1 MSNLSPSVSIIEQD
15 QSMYSVTSSS
25 TVLAVVGY
33 ASMGPINTATM
44 LTSYSQFQQVFG
56 YPTSIG
62 YSNLAVQ
69 NAFQN
74 GNQVI
79 FYRVAETTGIYA
91 TTQAQKVITNGAAAV
106 QGYTPFTRITDVL
119 PGTGGFV
126 NGGVYDFNVTP
137 STGDVGATFAKT
149 FFVDA
154 PYSGRW
160 AQTDVLSQI
169 NAQIPAT
176 YGYQE
181 FGTQAPGVAPT
192 IVPGTYSFKMAVS
205 SASAWSG
212 GSLSFDVA
220 ANDTLTSISSTINSA
235 MAAGTRGNVTF
246 ILFNTAATPT
256 TAVGFTGSSY
266 NFTLTLDGGSAQTIS
281 VNGVNSNTTYSQL
294 VAIINAWF
302 LTYNINAICSFS
314 TISAKV
320 GIFFASKTRGITS
333 ILAFGAGTLFTSIA
347 GGVYCSS
354 ISPVPIA
361 GAVGILTY
369 PTTSYVV
376 SVGVNSYTGR
386 IRLTTATVGAI
397 TPGIVLGS
405 SITILPGVE
414 ANDFIAGTNFMG
426 GVGTAR
432 YGQAAAGIAASLDS
446 NNQIRISAATSLT
459 SPTIVETTSNYS
471 DTIHFLAFYGLGTA
485 VAGSAAVAVTSA
497 DMIQFI
503 ASQYGSSGNLIQ
515 VVKTSSINPAVM
527 GVATAVIGVA
537 GSNYIAGDVGKIVT
551 LLGGNGDASVII
563 TTVSGGVT
571 GINLIEQGTGYS
583 TGTYSTTG
591 STTGSGLTVTITVA
605 AVTVHTVQTYYN
617 RTLQETF
624 SPVSLTVT
632 DPKYFATVM
641 NAALENGGSSY
652 VDVNAIPFPS
662 PTDGVIT
669 FPNGTYTLGLADVS
683 TEIAYSGNSSI
694 GSYNYKPG
702 TDGIPST
709 GDPALFVA
717 ALSSSSDLAN
727 ADYFNYH
734 ILITPDDVEQPVQ
747 DAAIALANSR
757 MDFVYIV
764 DTPFGLSYSQ
774 VVAWH
779 NGLGNGRTAAINSSY
794 AAIYWPWIKT
804 YDAYWGRY
812 SWCPPSVFI
821 ASLYMQV
828 DNKFNPWFAPAGNTR
843 GVIVASDVETLISQP
858 QRDQLYGGFN
868 CVNPIVKF
876 PSAGLVVYGQKTGLR
891 ASTALNR
898 LNVRRMVVYMKK
910 LMKTALNGMIFEPDN
925 PDSWGRASDLITS
938 ILEPIRQGGGISQY
952 VVTIDATTNPANVVA
967 QNMMVGIIKIVPV
980 SVIEVINMSL
990 NVYQSGTVITG

>member
-1 MSNLSPSVSIIEQD
+1 MSNLSPSVSIIEKD

-44 LTSYSQFQQVFG
+44 LTSYSQFQQIFG
-56 YPTSIG
+56 YPTAIG

-79 FYRVAETTGIYA
+79 FYRVAETTGSYA
-91 TTQAQKVITNGAAAV
+91 TTQAQKVITNGSAAV

-119 PGTGGFV
+119 PGTGGYI
-126 NGGVYDFNVTP
+126 NGGIYDFNVTP

-160 AQTDVLSQI
+160 AQTDVLNQI

-192 IVPGTYSFKMAVS
+192 IVPGTYSFKMGVNSA
-205 SASAWSG
+205 SASAWG
-212 GSLSFDVA
+212 TNSLSFEVTA
-220 ANDTLTSISSTINSA
+220 TDTIASISNTINSA
-235 MAAGTRGNVTF
+235 MIAGSRGNVTF
-246 ILFNTAATPT
+246 VLTTQASTVNTSMAFSVA
-256 TAVGFTGSSY
+256 GSY
-266 NFTLTLDGGSAQTIS
+266 NFTLTIDGGSPVTITIP
-281 VNGVNSNTTYSQL
+281 GITTTTTYGQL
-294 VAIINAWF
+294 VSMINAFF
-302 LTYNINAICSFS
+302 LANNTNAICSFS
-314 TISAKV
+314 TVTSKV
-320 GIFFASKTRGITS
+320 GIYFVSKTRGATS
-333 ILAFGAGTLFTSIA
+333 TIAYTAGTMFTS
-347 GGVYCSS
+347 G
-354 ISPVPIA
+354 A
-361 GAVGILTY
+361 GAVNCSGIA
-369 PTTSYVV
+369 PTAIAGQGGLSTVTAVV
-376 SVGVNSYTGR
+376 NAYTGR
-386 IRLTTATVGAI
+386 IRLTNSTFGLV
-397 TPGIVLGS
+397 TPGVVTGS
-405 SITILPGVE
+405 SVTIWSGVE
-414 ANDFIAGTNFMG
+414 AIDFVSGSFMG
-426 GVGTAR
+426 GVGTSR
-432 YGQAAAGIAASLDS
+432 YGQAAAGIVASFNS
-446 NNQIRISAATSLT
+446 SNQIIISAVTSLT
-459 SPTIVETTSNYS
+459 SPTIVETATNNS
-471 DTIHFLAFYGLGTA
+471 DTLRFLSFYGLGTA
-485 VAGSAAVAVTSA
+485 VVGSVAILVTAA
-497 DMIQFI
+497 DIIQFI
-503 ASQYGSSGNLIQ
+503 ATQYGSSGNLIQ
-515 VVKTSSINPAVM
+515 VVKTSSSNPAVV
-527 GVATAVIGVA
+527 GVTTVTIASGGT
-537 GSNYIAGDVGKIVT
+537 NYSGDVGKIVT
-551 LLGGNGDASVII
+551 LVGGSGTASVII
-563 TTVSGGVT
+563 TTAPSSAVT

-583 TGTYSTTG
+583 VGTYSTVG
-591 STTGSGLTVTITVA
+591 STVGSGLTITVTAVGAVTI
-605 AVTVHTVQTYYN
+605 HTVQTYYN
-617 RTLQETF
+617 GTLQETF
-624 SPVSLTVT
+624 SPVSMTVT
-632 DPKYFATVM
+632 DPLYFMTVM
-641 NAALENGGSSY
+641 NNSLENGGSAY
-652 VDVNAIPFPS
+652 VDVNVVPLISPF
-662 PTDGVIT
+662 TDGIIT

-683 TEIAYSGNSSI
+683 TEIAYSGNTSI

-702 TDGIPST
+702 TDGIPS
-709 GDPALFVA
+709 GASDPALFVA

-727 ADYFNYH
+727 SDYFNYH

-804 YDAYWGRY
+804 YDSYWGRY

-821 ASLYMQV
+821 ASLFMQV
-828 DNKFNPWFAPAGNTR
+828 DNKFDPWFAPAGNTR
-843 GVIVASDVETLISQP
+843 GVIVASDVETIISQP

-891 ASTALNR
+891 ATTALSR
-898 LNVRRMVVYMKK
+898 INVRRMVVYMKK
-910 LMKTALNGMIFEPDN
+910 LMKNALNGMIFEPDN
-925 PDSWGRASDLITS
+925 PDSWGRATDLITS
-938 ILEPIRQGGGISQY
+938 ILEPVRQGGGISQY